1 MKSIADN
8 SVIVCDK
15 VISIT
20 DSVSVNVT
28 NTVTTNATSIVQKN
42 SGNKKV
48 RCKK

>member
-28 NTVTTNATSIVQKN
+28 NTATINATSTVQKS